1 MPSADHRGRVGM
13 SRYPQQPRC
22 YGSLDNALN
31 NKIVARFKLILML
44 ALLLSSITT
53 LLLDAIV
60 DQHYL
65 ICWLFFMPIPS
76 FPAIRPSPVDSQ
88 DQGLFLKP
96 LFEPIGPELID
107 TDRDGNGGHCDCIV
121 DGRVRVEGRG
131 RGFVP
136 RFNPTSFANPILLIL
151 VLVRWRESCTS
162 SYDC

>member
-65 ICWLFFMPIPS
+65 ICWLFFMPPPS
-76 FPAIRPSPVDSQ
+76 FPTIRPSPVDSQ
-88 DQGLFLKP
+88 DQGLFLSP
-96 LFEPIGPELID
+96 CSNL
-107 TDRDGNGGHCDCIV
+107 
-121 DGRVRVEGRG
+121 
-131 RGFVP
+131 
-136 RFNPTSFANPILLIL
+136 
-151 VLVRWRESCTS
+151 LVRNSLIRTVTGTAAIVIVS
-162 SYDC
+162 SMAELELRVGVGDLCRVSIPLRSRIRFYLF